1 MLCGLCNPE
10 LRISP
15 RPMPGFFFLWKEAR
29 GVRDLDRTLTT
40 GYGDSS
46 RRGSG
51 SGRCILST
59 TGSAWNIRVMF

>member
-1 MLCGLCNPE
+1 M
-10 LRISP
+10 
-15 RPMPGFFFLWKEAR
+15 
-29 GVRDLDRTLTT
+29 RDLDRTLTT